1 LLKRLCRSSQLVLA
15 GRILVFLSSVFP
27 LSEPSGLNKKGAFNT
42 ENTTAYETEEELS
55 AAAAGAGAAA
65 AAAAAAATAHHVSG
79 ESTMG
84 DDDIDGDA
92 VADTS
97 GGTECSVDAAFYQT
111 LWSSQRYFREP
122 LLLQVMHAVYFISL
136 QLILST
142 EHDRV

>member
-1 LLKRLCRSSQLVLA
+1 
-15 GRILVFLSSVFP
+15 
-27 LSEPSGLNKKGAFNT
+27 LNKKGSFNT

-55 AAAAGAGAAA
+55 AAAAGAGAA

-122 LLLQVMHAVYFISL
+122 LLLQVMYEVDFVSL